1 MKKLL
6 LLFAAILVTFATF
19 AQITANTGQG
29 NWNSTTTW
37 VDGVVPTAG
46 DYVVIP
52 DGSDVTIQSGTD
64 AEAFEI
70 VIGEGN
76 TGTLTIL
83 GSLTLLPGEVTS
95 ANGRI
100 WMDRNLGASRVATSS
115 TDNQAYGFL
124 YQWGRAAE
132 GHQSRNSPTYNGA
145 FQGLPS
151 TATQSGDWDGHFILV
166 SDQVP
171 TTHDWLSPQNDNL
184 WQGVSG
190 TNNPCPSG
198 YRLPTQAE
206 WLAESAFWGS
216 NPAAGAWNGPL
227 SLVLNGA
234 RDCVD
239 GGYLDGNWT
248 GYYWASTV
256 DGYKAVFLYLND
268 SYLDVTY
275 QWRAFGFGVRCIKD

>member
-37 VDGVVPTAG
+37 VGGVVPTAG

-52 DGSDVTIQSGTD
+52 DGSDVTIQSATD

-166 SDQVP
+166 SDQNP

-198 YRLPTQAE
+198 YRLPTKAE
-206 WLAESAFWGS
+206 WETERLSWSS
-216 NPAAGAWNGPL
+216 NNAAGAWASPL
-227 SLVLNGA
+227 KLSMAGA
-234 RDCVD
+234 RGAVN
-239 GGYLDGNWT
+239 GYLLERGVF
-248 GYYWASTV
+248 GFYWANTV
-256 DGYKAVFLYLND
+256 DGTNSERLYFHDTDANM
-268 SYLDVTY
+268 SSW
-275 QWRAFGFGVRCIKD
+275 WRADGHSVRCIKD